1 MNEIQPSAHGYEI
14 KAALDAQ
21 GAAGVADLCPENT
34 GDDTRGADVVQRI
47 DDLNADMTE
56 LKGQLDRFH
65 RQAQRPLLRGN
76 DARQYSFV
84 NGYLR
89 KGFDAGLAGYEAKS
103 INFTNP
109 GDGGFALPKQIDDAI
124 EAKLRDISP
133 IRAVATV
140 VKTSSADYRKLVAT
154 NGISSGWVN
163 ETAARPD
170 TPTNTF
176 VEIQVPTGE
185 LYANPSATQAMLDD
199 AAFDVTQWLTNE
211 IAIEF
216 AQKEG
221 AAFISGTGVQRPKGF
236 LVNPTAATADTV
248 RAFGTLQYLPSGAAG
263 AFISTNPHDKIVDLV
278 HTLRPAF
285 RQGAVFVMNSK
296 TLSVVRK
303 FKDSTGQFL
312 WQPGLGD
319 ARPATLLG
327 YQVIEAED
335 MPDIATDSMSIAFG
349 NFQHG
354 YVIADRTDVRV
365 LRDPFSN
372 KPFVNF
378 YATKRVG
385 GSVVNS
391 EAIKLMKFNIS

>member
-1 MNEIQPSAHGYEI
+1 MTDLQPSSHGYEI
-14 KAALDAQ
+14 KAALDA
-21 GAAGVADLCPENT
+21 GSAAAA
-34 GDDTRGADVVQRI
+34 DDTDTATLTTPDVVQRL
-47 DDLNADMTE
+47 DDLNADVTE
-56 LKGQLDRFH
+56 LKGQLDRVH

-76 DARQYSFV
+76 EARQSAFV

-103 INFTNP
+103 INFTTP
-109 GDGGFALPKQIDDAI
+109 GDGGFALPKEIDAAI

-140 VKTSSADYRKLVAT
+140 VKTGSADYRKLVAT
-154 NGISSGWVN
+154 NGIASGWVN
-163 ETAARPD
+163 ETALRPE
-170 TPTNTF
+170 TATNIF
-176 VEIQVPTGE
+176 AEVQVPTGE
-185 LYANPSATQAMLDD
+185 LYANPAATQAMLDD
-199 AAFDVTQWLTNE
+199 AGFDVAQWLTDE

-221 AAFISGTGVQRPKGF
+221 AAFIAGTGVQRPKGF
-236 LVNPTAATADTV
+236 LVNPTATTADGV
-248 RAFGTLQYLPSGAAG
+248 RPFGTLQYLASGAAG
-263 AFISTNPHDKIVDLV
+263 AFVASNPQDKIVDLV

-312 WQPGLGD
+312 WQPSL
-319 ARPATLLG
+319 AVNRPATLLG

-335 MPDIATDSMSIAFG
+335 MPDIAADSLSIAFG

-385 GSVVNS
+385 GAVVNS
-391 EAIKLMKFNIS
+391 EAIKVMKFAVA